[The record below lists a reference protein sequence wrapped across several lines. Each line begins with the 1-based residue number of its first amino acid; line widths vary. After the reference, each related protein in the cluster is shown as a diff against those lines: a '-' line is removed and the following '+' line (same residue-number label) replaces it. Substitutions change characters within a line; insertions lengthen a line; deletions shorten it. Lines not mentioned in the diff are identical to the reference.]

1 MNVAMS
7 SSFRFLYAKRYTTAD
22 VSTVA
27 SVLNL
32 YVAVE
37 MVKILNYLVVKYL
50 QSMLMQCDLPPL
62 QWWIALHCGY
72 NWY

>member
-1 MNVAMS
+1 MALDERCS
-7 SSFRFLYAKRYTTAD
+7 EQFLSLSLWKKYTTAD
-22 VSTVA
+22 VSTMA

-37 MVKILNYLVVKYL
+37 MVNILNYLVVKYL

-62 QWWIALHCGY
+62 QWWIAL
-72 NWY
+72 